1 MGHGSVFKTK
11 TLNAIFLRIYSIV
24 SWHNF
29 HEYAV
34 SHTYHH
40 RYTLHEDGDREVVL
54 PLEILIKKPLY
65 LLQILTINFTGGP
78 VTSGLIPV
86 VKGTFET
93 AFGGY
98 GESVISKEWSTAL
111 YASHPHE
118 REPAVRWA
126 RSIIAFHLVVFIL
139 AISSDLWILPFV
151 LSFQQFTANWLRYLV
166 GLPMPVSYTH
176 LRAHET
182 V

>member
-1 MGHGSVFKTK
+1 MVLFLKGLLPMSWDTARFFKTK
-11 TLNAIFLRIYSIV
+11 SLNAIFLRIYSIV

-86 VKGTFET
+86 VKGTFAT

-98 GESVISKEWSTAL
+98 GE
-111 YASHPHE
+111 
-118 REPAVRWA
+118 
-126 RSIIAFHLVVFIL
+126 
-139 AISSDLWILPFV
+139 
-151 LSFQQFTANWLRYLV
+151 LSLI
-166 GLPMPVSYTH
+166 H
-176 LRAHET
+176 I
-182 V
+182 